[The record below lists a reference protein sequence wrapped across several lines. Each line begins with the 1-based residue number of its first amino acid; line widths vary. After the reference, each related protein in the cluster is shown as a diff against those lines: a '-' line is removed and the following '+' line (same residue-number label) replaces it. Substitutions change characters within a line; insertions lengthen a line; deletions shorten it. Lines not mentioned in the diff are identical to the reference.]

1 MDRRRIL
8 VIAAAIVAALGAVL
22 VFLYVHSA
30 DNRAQDQYKTTEV
43 LVAKTQINAG
53 ETIEQA
59 TQAGKIDK
67 KAVVSNAL
75 VPGYQADTSALTGEV
90 AQVNIY
96 PGEQIIAS
104 KFGKTAA
111 PVSALQ
117 IPSGK
122 MAISVNLT
130 DPARVAGFVQPGSS
144 VSIFMQGSDPK
155 KGQPFSELLLP
166 QVTVIG
172 VGSTTPVATTTTDQS
187 GNQTTEQLPRTLL
200 TLAVDQAQAQKVLFA
215 SGNGALA
222 FALLPDGTTSK
233 TAPATTFD
241 NLFAG

>member
-1 MDRRRIL
+1 MDRRRML
-8 VIAAAIVAALGAVL
+8 VVAAAIVAALGAVL
-22 VFLYVHSA
+22 VFVYVQGA
-30 DNRAQDQYKTTEV
+30 DNRAQDQFKTTAV

-53 ETIEQA
+53 ESIEQA

-67 KAVVSNAL
+67 KAIVDNAL
-75 VPGYQADTSALTGEV
+75 VPGYLVDTSTLTGEV

-96 PGEQIIAS
+96 PGEQILAS
-104 KFGKTAA
+104 KFSKSAA

-130 DPARVAGFVQPGSS
+130 DPARVAGFVQPGSQ

-155 KGQPFSELLLP
+155 KGQPFSQLLLP
-166 QVTVIG
+166 DVTVIG
-172 VGSTTPVATTTTDQS
+172 VGSTTPVATTTTDTS

-200 TLAVDQAQAQKVLFA
+200 TLAVDQTEAQKVPFA
-215 SGNGALA
+215 STNGALA
-222 FALLPDGTTSK
+222 FALLPDGTTAK
-233 TAPATTFD
+233 PQPPTTFD
-241 NLFAG
+241 NLFG

>member
-22 VFLYVHSA
+22 VFLYVRGA
-30 DNRAQDQYKTTEV
+30 DNRAQDQFKTTEV
-43 LVAKTQINAG
+43 LVAKGQINAG

-67 KAVVSNAL
+67 KAVVTNAL
-75 VPGYQADTSALTGEV
+75 VPGYQVDTTALTGEV
-90 AQVNIY
+90 AQVTIY
-96 PGEQIIAS
+96 PGEQIIAT

-130 DPARVAGFVQPGSS
+130 DPARVAGFVQPGST

-155 KGQPFSELLLP
+155 KGQPFSQLLLP
-166 QVTVIG
+166 DVTVIG
-172 VGSTTPVATTTTDQS
+172 VGSTTPVATTTTDTS

-200 TLAVDQAQAQKVLFA
+200 TLAVDQDQAQKVLFA
-215 SGNGALA
+215 STNGALA
-222 FALLPDGTTSK
+222 FALLPDGTTAK
-233 TAPATTFD
+233 PGAPTTFD
-241 NLFAG
+241 NLFG